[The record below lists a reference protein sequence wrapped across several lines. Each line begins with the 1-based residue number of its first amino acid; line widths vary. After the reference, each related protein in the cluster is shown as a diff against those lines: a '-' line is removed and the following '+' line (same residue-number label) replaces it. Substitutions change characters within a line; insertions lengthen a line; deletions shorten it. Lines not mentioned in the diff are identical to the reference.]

1 MILLQLLAPAI
12 VMMAE
17 ANTGGFEFQK
27 MEQDVSEEKDLE
39 TEMSHEIDAFP
50 DLLSFATYFNQ

>member
-1 MILLQLLAPAI
+1 MILLHLLASAI

-17 ANTGGFEFQK
+17 ANTRGLEFKK
-27 MEQDVSEEKDLE
+27 MESDLSQEKDPE
-39 TEMSHEIDAFP
+39 TEISQEKDAFP